1 MKIREPKSMA
11 EIHKI
16 REKHY
21 RETRDMSVEEK
32 RRYIREKVESFEQ
45 RYNLKLRR
53 YVKKSYSAEAKI

>member
-1 MKIREPKSMA
+1 MKIKEPKSMA

-21 RETRDMSVEEK
+21 RETGGMSAEEK
-32 RRYIREKVESFEQ
+32 SKYIREKVKNFEK

-53 YVKKSYSAEAKI
+53 CVKKSYSAEAN